1 MSHIESNIER
11 IIYNFDEKISNLE
24 QSFVDKLE
32 SMNSREN
39 SDRNDLIDNIS
50 DVENRLLQN
59 YETIKMNF
67 SDSFNEI
74 IN

>member
-1 MSHIESNIER
+1 
-11 IIYNFDEKISNLE
+11 
-24 QSFVDKLE
+24 
-32 SMNSREN
+32 MNSREN